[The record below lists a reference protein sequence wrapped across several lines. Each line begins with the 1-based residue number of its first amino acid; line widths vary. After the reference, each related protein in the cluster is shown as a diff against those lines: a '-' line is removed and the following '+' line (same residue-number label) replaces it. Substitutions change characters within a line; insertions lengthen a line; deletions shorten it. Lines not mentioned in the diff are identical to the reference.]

1 MKIWNGGAG
10 FPTKIWNGGA
20 GFPKEFGTGVHDS
33 LGNLE
38 RGGGQNSLGNWKGVQ
53 DTRDAEIIIPV
64 THNFFRDSC

>member
-38 RGGGQNSLGNWKGVQ
+38 RGGGGGAEFPRELEGGAGYSGCRNYYPC
-53 DTRDAEIIIPV
+53 DT
-64 THNFFRDSC
+64 

>member
-1 MKIWNGGAG
+1 M
-10 FPTKIWNGGA
+10 
-20 GFPKEFGTGVHDS
+20 HDS

-38 RGGGQNSLGNWKGVQ
+38 RGGGAEFPRELNRKGVQ